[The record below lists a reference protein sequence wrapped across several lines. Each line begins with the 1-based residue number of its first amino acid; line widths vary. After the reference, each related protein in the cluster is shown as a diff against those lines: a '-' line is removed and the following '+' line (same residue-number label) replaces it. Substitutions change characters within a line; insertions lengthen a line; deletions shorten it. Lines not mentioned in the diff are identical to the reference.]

1 MLATTPLWAAN
12 TPLAPKG
19 ESGSGSDS
27 HPWLFVSPQHSPQA
41 YFSNL
46 QDGDTVQSPLAVRF
60 GLSMR
65 GIVPAG
71 HTVGLAGHHHLL
83 VNQSL
88 PLDFSKPLPFTSNYI
103 HFGKGQMETLLKL
116 QPGQYRLQLVLADKA
131 HIPYFVYSKSIQ
143 ITVTA
148 QRNGVAAADVLGPPR
163 VEILGLAAGDA
174 LQPPFRLAFH
184 ASGFNIAPAAAQLLD
199 THYFRLVLER
209 AGAKPEVLNFPS
221 GQTEA
226 WLNPPK
232 GSYTARLSL
241 VRNATR
247 PEAIAVRA
255 QPVVFS
261 VGP

>member
-1 MLATTPLWAAN
+1 M
-12 TPLAPKG
+12 APKS
-19 ESGSGSDS
+19 ESND

-41 YFSNL
+41 YFTNL
-46 QDGDTVQSPLAVRF
+46 QDGDKVQSPLAVRF
-60 GLSMR
+60 GLSLR

-71 HTVGLAGHHHLL
+71 HQVGLAGHHHLL
-83 VNQSL
+83 INQAL
-88 PLDFSKPLPFTSNYI
+88 PLDFSKPLPFTSQYI
-103 HFGKGQMETLLKL
+103 HFGKGQMETALNL
-116 QPGQYRLQLVLADKA
+116 QPGRYRLQLVLADKG
-131 HIPYFVYSKSIQ
+131 HIPYFVYSKAVH

-148 QRNGVAAADVLGPPR
+148 HSKNVAAAAVLGPPR
-163 VEILGLAAGDA
+163 VEILGVAAGDT

-184 ASGFNIAPAAAQLLD
+184 ASGFNLAPAAAQLLD
-199 THYFRLVLER
+199 THYFRLVLDRE
-209 AGAKPEVLNFPS
+209 GAKPEVLNFKS

-232 GSYTARLSL
+232 GNYTARLTL

-255 QPVVFS
+255 PPVVFS